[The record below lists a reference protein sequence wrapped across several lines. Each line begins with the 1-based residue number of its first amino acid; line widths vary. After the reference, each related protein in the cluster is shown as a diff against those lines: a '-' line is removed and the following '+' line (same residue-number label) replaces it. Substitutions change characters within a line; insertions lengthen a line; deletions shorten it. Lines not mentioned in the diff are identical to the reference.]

1 MSSGGEQERLK
12 IGAQVDATDG
22 HCGNLTRL
30 IFDPIADALT
40 HLIVEPG
47 HDEERARLVPVDL
60 VVTAGDDLI
69 QLSCTKERFDQ
80 LD

>member
-1 MSSGGEQERLK
+1 MSASGAEERFK

-47 HDEERARLVPVDL
+47 HDQERSRLVPVDL
-60 VVTAGDDLI
+60 VVTASDDVI